1 MAIHIY
7 LVVVWGLIIT
17 CTAMDELASSARD
30 PRWHG
35 YNRYICNTITYKGH
49 SILDAGTPTGQT
61 PVKEI
66 DFLSKVGSGR
76 DDLLLSPGSS
86 TVTPTAL
93 SPAGSWGKTHLRSAD
108 GLARP
113 HSMSTGIP
121 SHQSNLE
128 EQLHRSS
135 DLHDQPLDSP
145 KALDLLNACGKCSTS
160 DHTSPNT
167 ENILVPVMFAY
178 RPSNIDGKPV
188 QSGEARNL
196 LSTSH
201 SLGTRRVIGETS
213 ASQVGLPLPKKMRID
228 MPPSTRQFLSQ
239 PVTDCNN
246 PPTRQGTMTA
256 IGTIPKTVDYTVLR
270 LEFSYGVL
278 VTQNSEDRNS
288 LVEDQVII
296 DKIKDF
302 SQMED
307 FIIKKSR
314 FNDAFTM
321 FAECLGTFKEQSAL
335 DLKYK
340 YPGRSPR
347 EVYLFTCFNECWKNS
362 AGWFTYWRITQD
374 IMSSI
379 NPRKSVQVERLLLL
393 YLSYVNMIDKTIPR
407 PADEGLDALEH
418 DSKLFETAI
427 DIFRRITNPAH
438 GDTELTIIEDD
449 FKPRSR
455 QAPLRDMSAS
465 YKTLLWRWLK
475 VWILNSGRD
484 YLRINFF
491 YNHYSNQAF
500 LSFFNKLFCL
510 SIKGNNRRLLESSA
524 AIIHVSS

>member
-1 MAIHIY
+1 TVSPAEQ
-7 LVVVWGLIIT
+7 LCSG
-17 CTAMDELASSARD
+17 SALEWVTRF
-30 PRWHG
+30 
-35 YNRYICNTITYKGH
+35 
-49 SILDAGTPTGQT
+49 LDAGTPTGQT

-86 TVTPTAL
+86 TITPPQTL
-93 SPAGSWGKTHLRSAD
+93 KTFWY
-108 GLARP
+108 
-113 HSMSTGIP
+113 
-121 SHQSNLE
+121 QSC
-128 EQLHRSS
+128 
-135 DLHDQPLDSP
+135 
-145 KALDLLNACGKCSTS
+145 LLT
-160 DHTSPNT
+160 DPQT
-167 ENILVPVMFAY
+167 LM
-178 RPSNIDGKPV
+178 GKPV

-288 LVEDQVII
+288 LVEDQ
-296 DKIKDF
+296 DF

-374 IMSSI
+374 IMSMC
-379 NPRKSVQVERLLLL
+379 KSKD
-393 YLSYVNMIDKTIPR
+393 YSYFTCPI
-407 PADEGLDALEH
+407 
-418 DSKLFETAI
+418 
-427 DIFRRITNPAH
+427 ITNPAH